1 MIDEIYVF
9 FFKAPIPEELSDA
22 WVATLEGLS
31 DALVQQEFLKTVR
44 IVGFKTDNGFVDQ
57 LINKLCA
64 RVKIIGEIMR
74 V

>member
-1 MIDEIYVF
+1 LLLYKEWTLF
-9 FFKAPIPEELSDA
+9 SEEPSDA
-22 WVATLEGLS
+22 WAATLEVLS

-57 LINKLCA
+57 LINKMCA
-64 RVKIIGEIMR
+64 HVKIIGEIMR